1 MNRGN
6 DITSWQQNPTEHGN
20 RISRPHRGEEPLI
33 SSRTARMFCCLPFPR
48 FWGLGR
54 AHRQSVWERSW
65 CCLRTT
71 LPREA
76 SGPFPEGTEKVKWKL
91 QPGPGPLSHPTWVTL
106 SPFPLCVDRCFLGY
120 LCLRQ
125 APVDVAQ
132 KSVVWVC
139 PHARGEQAGRDGESP
154 GSTGFPGRSH
164 TLRGIS
170 IQGGYLSR
178 HMFLL
183 AAEFQAGRSSHHT
196 GQAQLS
202 KLQAGLADN
211 QCHFRASQ
219 SMWPMRGA
227 PCSPPRGKH
236 RITTPLPVRP
246 SAGSR

>member
-1 MNRGN
+1 MA
-6 DITSWQQNPTEHGN
+6 QNPTEHEN
-20 RISRPHRGEEPLI
+20 RISRPNNEEEPQA
-33 SSRTARMFCCLPFPR
+33 SSQAARMFCCLPLPR
-48 FWGLGR
+48 GLGLGR

-139 PHARGEQAGRDGESP
+139 PHARGEQAGSMQRVQATQAAQEYPTLSGASP
-154 GSTGFPGRSH
+154 LYMVGTCAF
-164 TLRGIS
+164 T
-170 IQGGYLSR
+170 
-178 HMFLL
+178 FLL
-183 AAEFQAGRSSHHT
+183 AAKFRAGRSSRHT
-196 GQAQLS
+196 DQAQLQ
-202 KLQAGLADN
+202 KLQAGLADG
-211 QCHFRASQ
+211 QCHFRACQ
-219 SMWPMRGA
+219 WMWPMRGA
-227 PCSPPRGKH
+227 PRSPPRG
-236 RITTPLPVRP
+236 RGRTTTTPLPVRP